1 MLLLLKVLPSTELV
15 LRIDGGQRRTVYS
28 GDLQNQVSRFFSPS
42 ATAIQLNKY
51 YVIVIAR
58 DTYLTVI
65 LLLFITTVIR
75 LNQFTSP
82 VVEMGRHEL
91 YAELP
96 FVAVLGLQK
105 QERRLSMAWS
115 NAAALLEDEELETN
129 ALITSDEKSGMEDP
143 NYEKDE
149 RVRRMSVILLDDL
162 EGTDGVYLTLP
173 LVVAVMIASM
183 FTFNGKVVHIP
194 VLSLWRVVFLCAIVF
209 ANEYS
214 MYFPPFQL
222 QYNCQLGTT

>member
-1 MLLLLKVLPSTELV
+1 M
-15 LRIDGGQRRTVYS
+15 
-28 GDLQNQVSRFFSPS
+28 
-42 ATAIQLNKY
+42 
-51 YVIVIAR
+51 
-58 DTYLTVI
+58 
-65 LLLFITTVIR
+65 
-75 LNQFTSP
+75 
-82 VVEMGRHEL
+82 
-91 YAELP
+91 
-96 FVAVLGLQK
+96 AVLGLQK

-183 FTFNGKVVHIP
+183 FAFNGKVVHIP

>member
-1 MLLLLKVLPSTELV
+1 M
-15 LRIDGGQRRTVYS
+15 
-28 GDLQNQVSRFFSPS
+28 
-42 ATAIQLNKY
+42 
-51 YVIVIAR
+51 IVIAR

-129 ALITSDEKSGMEDP
+129 ALITSDEKTGMEDP
-143 NYEKDE
+143 KNYEKDE
-149 RVRRMSVILLDDL
+149 RVHRMSVILLDDL

-183 FTFNGKVVHIP
+183 FAFNGKVVHIP